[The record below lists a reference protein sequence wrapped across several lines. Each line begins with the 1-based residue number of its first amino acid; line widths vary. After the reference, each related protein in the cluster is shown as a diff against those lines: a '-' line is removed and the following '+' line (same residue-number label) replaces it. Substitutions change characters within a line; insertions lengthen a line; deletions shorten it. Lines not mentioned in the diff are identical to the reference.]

1 MKNWRI
7 AIIAMSLFACKSAE
21 KTTDQK
27 VEEKKTLSIEKPIKA
42 SAGQGNEWNIW
53 FFSDNTATFKVHDEI
68 VFENH
73 EIITTPNESG
83 NKKIIRVHDFEPIK
97 MLVSKEEC
105 IQEGTGN
112 VYDKVISIQYAS
124 DEYRGCYI
132 HMEQE
137 FNENEKWD
145 LTFITGMDRKMIY
158 DLSTRPFVKLSSEN
172 KRISGN
178 NSCNSFNG
186 DYKTKAGKISFGQM
200 VQTKRGCPENSIE
213 EQFMEA
219 MTRTNNISRED
230 YLLKFL
236 EGEDVLLE
244 FRLSE

>member
-1 MKNWRI
+1 MKNWKI

-21 KTTDQK
+21 KTVDHK
-27 VEEKKTLSIEKPIKA
+27 IEEKKTLTIEKTIKA
-42 SAGQGNEWNIW
+42 NAGQGNEWNIW
-53 FFSDNTATFKVHDEI
+53 FFTDNTATFKVHDEI

-83 NKKIIRVHDFEPIK
+83 NKKIIRIHDFEAIK
-97 MLVSKEEC
+97 M
-105 IQEGTGN
+105 
-112 VYDKVISIQYAS
+112 S

-137 FNENEKWD
+137 FNENEKWE

-158 DLSTRPFVKLSSEN
+158 DLSSRPFVKLSSEN

-200 VQTKRGCPENSIE
+200 VQTKRGCPDNSIE

-219 MTRTNNISRED
+219 LARTNNISRED